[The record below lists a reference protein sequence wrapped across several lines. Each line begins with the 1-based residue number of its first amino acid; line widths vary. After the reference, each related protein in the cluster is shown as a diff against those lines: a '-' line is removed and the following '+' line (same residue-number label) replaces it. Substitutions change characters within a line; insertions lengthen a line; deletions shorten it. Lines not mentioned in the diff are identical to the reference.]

1 MIYRTIKESV
11 IKAINNK
18 PVVLITGARQ
28 VGKSTLCAEIG
39 KERGYNY
46 VSLDNLRERE
56 TAINDP
62 ELFLTIHK
70 APLIIDEIQYAPKLF
85 DVIEAIVN
93 ERKINGLDNK
103 GMYILTGS
111 EAYNLMQ
118 GVTQSLAGRVSIIE
132 MSPFS
137 LREIRGLKEN
147 PFVVEPN
154 ENIKRSKEN
163 RIDNDE
169 LYSLIIKGFF
179 PELYDNPSLE
189 TETFY
194 SDYVK
199 TYLERDVSKLI
210 NLKDKMKFQKFM
222 EVLASLTGE
231 EFIANNLA
239 KAIGVSVLTIQSWI
253 SILLAGNII
262 FFLEPYNENSLL
274 KRVVRRPKL
283 YFTDTGLAAYLARLN
298 DANVLRNSI
307 FSGRFVETYIVN
319 EIIKSYKNH
328 NLKPNFYYYRDID
341 QREIDLVILENGI
354 LSFVECKSGIS
365 YSKNDVRVFNVLRS
379 NTRYALGKSAIVCA
393 TNEVYSI
400 DIDVYA
406 IPFGAI

>member
-1 MIYRTIKESV
+1 MIYRTIKES
-11 IKAINNK
+11 IINAIQNK
-18 PVVLITGARQ
+18 PVVLVTGARQ

-210 NLKDKMKFQKFM
+210 NLKNKMKFQKFM

-365 YSKNDVRVFNVLRS
+365 YSKNDVRAFNVLRT

>member
-70 APLIIDEIQYAPKLF
+70 TPLIIDEIQYAPKLF

-365 YSKNDVRVFNVLRS
+365 YSKNDVRAFNVLRT

>member
-1 MIYRTIKESV
+1 MIYRTIKES
-11 IKAINNK
+11 IINAIQNK
-18 PVVLITGARQ
+18 PVVLVTGARQ

-39 KERGYNY
+39 KEHGYNY

-62 ELFLTIHK
+62 ELFLTLHK

-93 ERKINGLDNK
+93 ERKIKGGDNK
-103 GMYILTGS
+103 GMYILIGS
-111 EAYNLMQ
+111 ESYNLMQ
-118 GVTQSLAGRVSIIE
+118 RVTQSLAGRVSIIE

-154 ENIKRSKEN
+154 ENAKRNK
-163 RIDNDE
+163 DNCLGVDE

-179 PELYDNPSLE
+179 PELYDNPLLDA
-189 TETFY
+189 ETFY

-262 FFLEPYNENSLL
+262 FLLEPYNENSSL
-274 KRVVRRPKL
+274 KRVVKRPKL

-298 DANVLRNSI
+298 NPNVLRNSL

-319 EIIKSYKNH
+319 EIIKSYKN
-328 NLKPNFYYYRDID
+328 NNKKPNFYYYRDID
-341 QREIDLVILENGI
+341 QREIDLVILENGV

-365 YSKNDVRVFNVLRS
+365 YGKNDIRAFTVLKN
-379 NTRYALGKSAIVCA
+379 NTRYAVGKSAIVCA
-393 TNEVYSI
+393 TNEVYSV

>member
-1 MIYRTIKESV
+1 MIYRTIKES
-11 IKAINNK
+11 IINAIQNK
-18 PVVLITGARQ
+18 PVVLVTGARQ

-70 APLIIDEIQYAPKLF
+70 TPLIIDEIQYAPKLF

-210 NLKDKMKFQKFM
+210 NLKNKMKFQKFM

-365 YSKNDVRVFNVLRS
+365 YSKNDVRAFNVLRT